1 MAPANSPHF
10 GDSLP
15 SSAIARIRTEGK
27 LIDSIRVGKFDSKT
41 GKCVSGS
48 LGTWGSA
55 VPFVLKDKLAIVLYE
70 KLGRLDRREQ
80 DYVFQ
85 YCLSVIADF
94 PKPPPLVIL
103 RLKAGL
109 KAGDARFRDAASML
123 LLGDQDR
130 KWAALKEALDAFAE
144 AGDGDEGITDD
155 DVPF

>member
-1 MAPANSPHF
+1 
-10 GDSLP
+10 
-15 SSAIARIRTEGK
+15 
-27 LIDSIRVGKFDSKT
+27 
-41 GKCVSGS
+41 
-48 LGTWGSA
+48 
-55 VPFVLKDKLAIVLYE
+55 VPFVLKDKLATVLYG
-70 KLGRLDRREQ
+70 KLGPLDRTEQ

-85 YCLSVIADF
+85 YCLSVIAYF
-94 PKPPPLVIL
+94 PKPPPLVIF

-123 LLGDQDR
+123 FLGDQDG